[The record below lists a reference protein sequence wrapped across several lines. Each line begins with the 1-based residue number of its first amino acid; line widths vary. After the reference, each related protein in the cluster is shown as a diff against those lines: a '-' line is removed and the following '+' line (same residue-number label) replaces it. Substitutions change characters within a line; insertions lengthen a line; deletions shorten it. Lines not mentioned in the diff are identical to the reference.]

1 MADRE
6 RGSTI
11 PMILGFFLI
20 ALLMVA
26 GSVALGQAFVQQ
38 RGLQSTC
45 DGAAAA
51 AAASG
56 GNLDRE
62 GGVGTGDSL
71 RFGDVRQVV
80 DRYLARD
87 SSRRTVRARAILSR
101 DRTRLTLHCE
111 QTLPLTFG
119 GLFGRGTVRH
129 TAESTARAAV
139 VG

>member
-1 MADRE
+1 
-6 RGSTI
+6 
-11 PMILGFFLI
+11 MILGFFLV

-38 RGLQSTC
+38 RGLQSIC

-62 GGVGTGDSL
+62 DGVGTGESL
-71 RFGDVRQVV
+71 TFGDVDSQVA
-80 DRYLARD
+80 RYLARD
-87 SSRRTVRARAILSR
+87 GSRRTVRARVRLSA
-101 DRTRLTLHCE
+101 DRTRLTLRCE

-119 GLFGRGTVRH
+119 KLFGRGMVRH

-139 VG
+139 VE